1 MNHGP
6 IVLSEV
12 GFARITYSE
21 DFEKMMKEQGYTSPF
36 IVQQRVARKLFNK
49 EKKMKENSPVS
60 DDVKTLSIDDWILQR
75 DEYIARQVFKNYG
88 WEAVQWD
95 IKTNHLEHL
104 LEELKPCESADG
116 QCNLLCHHFPCN
128 K

>member
-6 IVLSEV
+6 IVLSAA
-12 GFARITYSE
+12 GFARIKYSE

-75 DEYIARQVFKNYG
+75 DEYIARRVFKNYG

-104 LEELKPCESADG
+104 LEELKPCEGADG

>member
-1 MNHGP
+1 MNHGA

-36 IVQQRVARKLFNK
+36 ILQQRVVCKLFNK
-49 EKKMKENSPVS
+49 EKKMKENSPQ
-60 DDVKTLSIDDWILQR
+60 DDVKTLSTDDWILQR

-116 QCNLLCHHFPCN
+116 QCNLLYHHFPCN

>member
-12 GFARITYSE
+12 GFARIKYSE
-21 DFEKMMKEQGYTSPF
+21 DFEKIMKEQGYTCPF
-36 IVQQRVARKLFNK
+36 VQQRVARKLFNK
-49 EKKMKENSPVS
+49 EVENSPVL
-60 DDVKTLSIDDWILQR
+60 DDVKTLSIDDWILQQ

-116 QCNLLCHHFPCN
+116 QCNLLCHYFPCN

>member
-12 GFARITYSE
+12 GFARIKYSE

-36 IVQQRVARKLFNK
+36 VLQQRVVRKLFNK
-49 EKKMKENSPVS
+49 EKKMKENSPVLN
-60 DDVKTLSIDDWILQR
+60 DVKTLSIDDWILQR

-104 LEELKPCESADG
+104 LEELKPCENADG
-116 QCNLLCHHFPCN
+116 QCNLFCHHFPCN

>member
-1 MNHGP
+1 MNHEP
-6 IVLSEV
+6 IVLSED
-12 GFARITYSE
+12 GFARIKYSE
-21 DFEKMMKEQGYTSPF
+21 DFEKMMKKQGYTSPF
-36 IVQQRVARKLFNK
+36 VLQQRVVRKLFNK
-49 EKKMKENSPVS
+49 EKEMKENSPIP

>member
-1 MNHGP
+1 MNHKP
-6 IVLSEV
+6 IVLSED
-12 GFARITYSE
+12 GFARIKYSE

-36 IVQQRVARKLFNK
+36 ILQQRVVRKLFNK
-49 EKKMKENSPVS
+49 EKEMKENSSIP

-75 DEYIARQVFKNYG
+75 DEYIARQIFKNYG

>member
-1 MNHGP
+1 MNHEP
-6 IVLSEV
+6 IVLSED
-12 GFARITYSE
+12 GFARIKYSE
-21 DFEKMMKEQGYTSPF
+21 DFKKMMKKQGYTSPF
-36 IVQQRVARKLFNK
+36 VLQQRIARKLFNK
-49 EKKMKENSPVS
+49 EKEMKENSPIP